1 MLQRTARRAPV
12 ISFGFG
18 GKLVTCFH
26 GSGTLNTGFDVAL
39 AARQTTAVS
48 VRPLHKLAPP
58 SALGSEGGTAEF
70 PGPLLGDPGSPT
82 TGVGV
87 GVNLVRGGASAQVKS
102 NRTKV
107 VKYLDERAEEMER
120 GVAYLSDER
129 ERRQAEARLV
139 LVKLLKVMV
148 ENDGQLSGR

>member
-1 MLQRTARRAPV
+1 M
-12 ISFGFG
+12 
-18 GKLVTCFH
+18 TCFH

-48 VRPLHKLAPP
+48 VRSLHKLAPP

-87 GVNLVRGGASAQVKS
+87 GLVRGATTQVKN
-102 NRTKV
+102 NRVKV
-107 VKYLDERAEEMER
+107 TKYLDERAEEMER
-120 GVAYLSDER
+120 GVAYLSDEK

-139 LVKLLKVMV
+139 LVRLLKVMV
-148 ENDGQLSGR
+148 ENDGSLSGR